1 MKLDKSY
8 ILCIQQKK
16 LRSIFSE
23 TFLTVQNLKLFEK
36 NKIFQT
42 TCFNHTMIFFKLTDQ
57 YKSSD
62 VYINHNNCIGHMLIT
77 QLL

>member
-42 TCFNHTMIFFKLTDQ
+42 TCFNHTTIFFKLTDQ